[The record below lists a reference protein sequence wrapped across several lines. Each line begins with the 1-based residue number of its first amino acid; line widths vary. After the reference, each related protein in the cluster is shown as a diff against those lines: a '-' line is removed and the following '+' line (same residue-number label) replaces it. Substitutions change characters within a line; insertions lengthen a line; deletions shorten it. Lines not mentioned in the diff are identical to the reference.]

1 MQQWILQIMS
11 QFGYIGIL
19 LLIALENIFPPI
31 PSEIILTF
39 GGFMS
44 TYTDLNIWGVILAAT
59 GGSVIGA
66 IVLYGVGR
74 IFKPE
79 RLENWLDGKLGRV
92 LHFKKGDVSKA
103 SEWFNKRGKSTVFF
117 CRFIPIVRSLISIPA
132 GMAKMQMGLFLLFT
146 ATGSLIWNTVLVY
159 LGVAAGASW
168 KTIVKYMNTYSL
180 VAALVLCA
188 VALILG
194 VIFIKKRFLDRNGK

>member
-1 MQQWILQIMS
+1 
-11 QFGYIGIL
+11 
-19 LLIALENIFPPI
+19 
-31 PSEIILTF
+31 
-39 GGFMS
+39 
-44 TYTDLNIWGVILAAT
+44 
-59 GGSVIGA
+59 
-66 IVLYGVGR
+66 
-74 IFKPE
+74 
-79 RLENWLDGKLGRV
+79 
-92 LHFKKGDVSKA
+92 
-103 SEWFNKRGKSTVFF
+103 
-117 CRFIPIVRSLISIPA
+117 
-132 GMAKMQMGLFLLFT
+132 LLFT